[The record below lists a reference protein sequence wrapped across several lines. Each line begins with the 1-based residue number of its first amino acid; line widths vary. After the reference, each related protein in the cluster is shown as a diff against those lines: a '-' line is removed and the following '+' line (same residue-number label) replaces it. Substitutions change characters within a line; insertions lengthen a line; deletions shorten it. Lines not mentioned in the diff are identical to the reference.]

1 MFYDLRQYHS
11 PKEIRVHEHRAPT
24 DESAKFL
31 KELQEKAMSNIMDS
45 FVLKNTKF
53 DSEFAVT
60 VSVADYKKI
69 VYYKMVINGRPV
81 EGKFDL
87 PGSHLY
93 DKEKVIKLVLENI
106 STIFTE
112 EIFNQ
117 NTNVYYEMMKEI

>member
-11 PKEIRVHEHRAPT
+11 PKEINIHEHRAPT

-53 DSEFAVT
+53 DSEFAVV
-60 VSVADYKKI
+60 VSCADYKKI
-69 VYYKMVINGRPV
+69 VYYKIVINGRPV